1 MEITDN
7 ENQELKTQVDILSAM
22 VESLLAT
29 QENQAIQLQTAQT
42 QAAKAQE
49 AQIQA

>member
-7 ENQELKTQVDILSAM
+7 ENQELKTQVDGLSAM

-29 QENQAIQLQTAQT
+29 QASQALQLQTAQT
-42 QAAKAQE
+42 QAARAQE
-49 AQIQA
+49 A